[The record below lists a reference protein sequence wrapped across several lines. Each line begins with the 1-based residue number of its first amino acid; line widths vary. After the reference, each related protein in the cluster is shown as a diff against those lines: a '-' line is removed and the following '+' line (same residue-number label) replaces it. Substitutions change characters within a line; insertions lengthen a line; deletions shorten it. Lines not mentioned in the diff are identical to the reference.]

1 MRVFLFA
8 CKENHS
14 FKSLRL
20 FLKAKK
26 QPPVCLRPGKREK
39 YWPFY
44 FIVLYVYHGCL
55 FLLFVLLK
63 SHRLNTKWLWYEIVA
78 LVHKNPNSGPY
89 RKDGFSHECDTFCGF
104 LRSDLSA
111 PSRFYLP
118 VSISFPWISVS
129 CFPALAPAQRKRPAG
144 HQRPAGLLEKMR
156 NAQKEKSRGLSAC
169 SSIWILIIKGTGI
182 ILLRQPVCL
191 CIYRSSGILCE
202 RV

>member
-1 MRVFLFA
+1 MAMVRNCCFGTQESQFRTIQKRRFLARMRYILWFFAIGSVSTCPFLF
-8 CKENHS
+8 
-14 FKSLRL
+14 
-20 FLKAKK
+20 
-26 QPPVCLRPGKREK
+26 
-39 YWPFY
+39 
-44 FIVLYVYHGCL
+44 
-55 FLLFVLLK
+55 
-63 SHRLNTKWLWYEIVA
+63 
-78 LVHKNPNSGPY
+78 
-89 RKDGFSHECDTFCGF
+89 
-104 LRSDLSA
+104 
-111 PSRFYLP
+111 SRFYLP

>member
-8 CKENHS
+8 RKENHS

-111 PSRFYLP
+111 PARFYFP
-118 VSISFPWISVS
+118 VSICPFLFPFPGFQFRASLRLLLHNGKGPQDISV
-129 CFPALAPAQRKRPAG
+129 LQ
-144 HQRPAGLLEKMR
+144 
-156 NAQKEKSRGLSAC
+156 AC
-169 SSIWILIIKGTGI
+169 
-182 ILLRQPVCL
+182 
-191 CIYRSSGILCE
+191 
-202 RV
+202 